1 MGQECRGSPVSGFNG
16 MQVTANLKQSVY
28 GRGAIVTWKEA
39 GEATPIDTREK
50 AKIEDIRDYRV
61 ATR

>member
-1 MGQECRGSPVSGFNG
+1 

-50 AKIEDIRDYRV
+50 AKIEDIQDYRV